1 MLTKYAANRTIER
14 FFFAYLINGEDRSA
28 FAVVLSGIGAYIFDK
43 EG

>member
-1 MLTKYAANRTIER
+1 MLTKIETNRTIER

-28 FAVVLSGIGAYIFDK
+28 FAVVLSGIDAYIFDK